1 MAIQIM
7 AAAFTGIK
15 GVIVTVEVDITR
27 GLPAL
32 NIVGMADIS
41 VKESKERVRSAILNS
56 GFDFPVN
63 RITINLAL
71 ADLKKEGSLFDLPI
85 AIGILLATKQII
97 VNDINDYI
105 FIGELS
111 LSGQLKK
118 VKGSLS
124 VVMEGMKNKIEKFIV
139 PTNNAKECSLIKTA
153 KIFALDNL
161 SQVVDFLNYKDLMPY
176 KERNSVEIVINEE
189 LDYEDVMGQESSKRA
204 IEVVAAGGHNILML

>member
-7 AAAFTGIK
+7 SAAFTGIK
-15 GVIVTVEVDITR
+15 GVIVTVEIDITR

-32 NIVGMADIS
+32 NIVGLADIS

-63 RITINLAL
+63 RITINLAP

-97 VNDINDYI
+97 VNDINDYL

-111 LSGQLKK
+111 LSGRLK
-118 VKGSLS
+118 
-124 VVMEGMKNKIEKFIV
+124 E
-139 PTNNAKECSLIKTA
+139 
-153 KIFALDNL
+153 
-161 SQVVDFLNYKDLMPY
+161 
-176 KERNSVEIVINEE
+176 
-189 LDYEDVMGQESSKRA
+189 SKR
-204 IEVVAAGGHNILML
+204 IITCCYGRNRKQN